1 MKYQFIAESSNS
13 KIGKIPATN
22 SPRAT
27 CPDNCPLSGDG
38 GCYAEAGFHTRIN
51 WDALDQGKRGLE
63 WSAFI
68 AKIEALPAFTLWRH
82 NVSGDLVSDG
92 SLDKLAFNNALID
105 RLALLDLVKANKGK
119 RGFTYTHYPLNAEN
133 KALIKAANNNGF
145 TVNVS
150 TETLSAAVKH
160 HKQGFPTVT
169 LLPENPPKSLKHA
182 GVDIVTCPATYR
194 DTTCKDCKL
203 CSIAKRDFIVG
214 FPVHGTKKKQA
225 AKLIDQS
232 IIARG

>member
-1 MKYQFIAESSNS
+1 MKFQFITESSNS

-22 SPRAT
+22 SPRQT
-27 CPDNCPLSGDG
+27 CPSNCPLSGDG

-68 AKIEALPAFTLWRH
+68 AKIQALPAFTLWRH
-82 NVSGDLVSDG
+82 NVSGDLVGKRDG
-92 SLDKLAFNNALID
+92 LID
-105 RLALLDLVKANKGK
+105 RAALLDLVEANRGRK
-119 RGFTYTHYPLNAEN
+119 GFTYTHYPLTTAN

-145 TVNVS
+145 TINVS
-150 TETLSAAVKH
+150 TETLSDAVKR
-160 HKQGFPTVT
+160 HKQGLPTVT
-169 LLPENPPKSLKHA
+169 LLPENAPKSLKHA

-194 DTTCKDCKL
+194 DTTCKECRL
-203 CSIAKRDFIVG
+203 CSIAKRDFIIG

-225 AKLIDQS
+225 EKHIDHS
-232 IIARG
+232 IIAKG